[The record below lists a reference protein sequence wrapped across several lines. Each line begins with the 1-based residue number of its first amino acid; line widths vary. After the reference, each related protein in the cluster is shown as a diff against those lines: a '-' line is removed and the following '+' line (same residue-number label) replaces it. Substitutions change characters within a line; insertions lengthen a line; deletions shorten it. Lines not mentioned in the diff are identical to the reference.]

1 MKKHNVDTSYMT
13 ISTED
18 YQWANDLVFGA
29 NSLEFKSTLD
39 AHYLQYFP
47 PQEKK
52 LNEKIASINFL
63 DLKKQKK
70 LEILDISTGCGHF
83 LVLAQALGHSCQG
96 TEIPES
102 VNLLTPLYKHYNLD
116 VFSLYIEKQK
126 EIKLSKKYDLINSGR
141 TVFDSGW
148 ESRDWIF
155 LKENLMDFL
164 QPNGRIFIK
173 TNIKFIPDNFRD
185 ASRALGDPIIGWNS
199 LTYII
204 KK

>member
-1 MKKHNVDTSYMT
+1 MKKHNVDTSCM
-13 ISTED
+13 IVSTED
-18 YQWANDLVFGA
+18 QQWANGLVFGA
-29 NSLEFKSTLD
+29 DSLEFKNTLD

-47 PQEKK
+47 PHEKK

-63 DLKKQKK
+63 DLKKQKN

-96 TEIPES
+96 TEISES
-102 VNLLTPLYKHYNLD
+102 INLLTPLYEHYNLD
-116 VFSLYIEKQK
+116 VFPLYIEKQK
-126 EIKLSKKYDLINSGR
+126 EIKLSKKYDLIKSGR

-148 ESRDWIF
+148 KSRDWTF

-164 QPNGRIFIK
+164 LPGGRIFIK
-173 TNIKFIPDNFRD
+173 TNIKFIPNNVRD

-199 LTYII
+199 LTYLIE
-204 KK
+204 K